1 MLGQKGKIYTDGA
14 TVRFR
19 QQAGKS
25 AQGLSTNPGW
35 GIGGRRQSGD
45 GKRCDKERGTGQN
58 FRVVLKFKNLS
69 ESLGGLLKCRCLSPT
84 PRVCDSVGVE
94 WGRAPEFAYPAGS
107 QLM

>member
-1 MLGQKGKIYTDGA
+1 MELGLRGAAVLAERCLDSTGGWLWVLGQKGKIYTDGA

-69 ESLGGLLKCRCLSPT
+69 ESLEAC
-84 PRVCDSVGVE
+84 
-94 WGRAPEFAYPAGS
+94 
-107 QLM
+107 